1 MGWAVTKGDEF
12 IGGGWWRRDATEEEE
27 KKRRKEKEK
36 EWKKKGCRWH
46 NISEEIRRGCEEEL
60 LARVVS
66 RSIILP
72 GDQRYYILFR
82 MYCKILLFC

>member
-1 MGWAVTKGDEF
+1 MNLSVADGGDEMRQ
-12 IGGGWWRRDATEEEE
+12 G
-27 KKRRKEKEK
+27 KKRKKEGKKKKRKE
-36 EWKKKGCRWH
+36 KKKGCRWH